1 MNFSQTFS
9 DQILDHQNLFS
20 DLASQRSDIIKAG
33 ELVIDTI
40 DQKGKILVCGNGG
53 SASDAQHFAAE
64 LVGRFEHDRRALP
77 AIALTTDT
85 SILTAVGNDY
95 GYESVFV
102 RQVAGLGTA
111 SDLLIAISTSGNSK
125 NINLAVE
132 TAHNMGIK
140 TVGLTGRK
148 GGELSKLADLPI
160 IIPHDITARIQEV
173 HIFVLHFWALM
184 VENHIIG

>member
-1 MNFSQTFS
+1 MNSSRAFS
-9 DQILDHQNLFS
+9 DLILDHQNLFS
-20 DLASQRSDIIKAG
+20 GLANLSPEIIKAG
-33 ELVIDTI
+33 ELIIDTI
-40 DQKGKILVCGNGG
+40 DQDGKILVCGNGG

-95 GYESVFV
+95 GYEAVFV
-102 RQVAGLGTA
+102 RQVAGLGSG

-132 TAHNMGIK
+132 TAHQMGIK

-148 GGELSKLADLPI
+148 GGELLKLADVSI
-160 IIPHDITARIQEV
+160 VIPHDITARIQEA
-173 HIFVLHFWALM
+173 HIFILHFWASM
-184 VENHIIG
+184 VENHILR